1 MKTFGSDFVQAY
13 GLTETTGAITVLEAQ
28 DHDPG
33 GPRAHLLR
41 SCGRAVANHKIKI
54 VDKDSGAEV
63 PEGEVG
69 EICVLGPQTMKC
81 YWRNEEATNECYT
94 DDWFHTGDAGYLA
107 DGYLYI
113 HDRVKDMIISG
124 GENIYP
130 AEIENALMQHPLI
143 ADAAVIGVPSE
154 RWGETVKAI
163 ITRTNDTLDEQGVIE
178 HCRKLLAGYKCP
190 TSIDWMA
197 EIPRNPSGKILKVE
211 LRKPYWDGKTRQ
223 VS

>member
-1 MKTFGSDFVQAY
+1 MILV
-13 GLTETTGAITVLEAQ
+13 
-28 DHDPG
+28 
-33 GPRAHLLR
+33 
-41 SCGRAVANHKIKI
+41 GRAPICYVPVDARLLTTKSLKI

-69 EICVLGPQTMKC
+69 EICVLGPQTMQVLLAQWRRLPTSAIRMIGSV
-81 YWRNEEATNECYT
+81 YWRCWLFT
-94 DDWFHTGDAGYLA
+94 

-113 HDRVKDMIISG
+113 HDRVKDTIISG

-163 ITRTNDTLDEQGVIE
+163 TRTNDTLDEQGVIE
-178 HCRKLLAGYKCP
+178 HCRELLAGYKCP
-190 TSIDWMA
+190 TSIDWMT
-197 EIPRNPSGKILKVE
+197 EIPRNPSGKNPKGRAAQAVLG
-211 LRKPYWDGKTRQ
+211 W
-223 VS
+223 